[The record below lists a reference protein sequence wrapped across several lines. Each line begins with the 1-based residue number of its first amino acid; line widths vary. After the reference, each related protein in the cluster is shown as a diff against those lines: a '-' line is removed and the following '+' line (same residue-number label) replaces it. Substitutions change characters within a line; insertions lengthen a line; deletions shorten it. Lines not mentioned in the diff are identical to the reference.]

1 MANARARQADR
12 AAGELLRAVAA
23 RILADA
29 NGALEIR
36 DRTHATVIH
45 DFRKALK
52 RWRAL
57 LRLIEPWLGAS
68 GKKLRH
74 EARDLA
80 RELNSPRDA
89 QAALDALV
97 DAVKRAPD
105 FSPALTAKIR
115 TSIENL
121 RAQAEGEALT
131 DDMRKRIDSYLGFAS
146 RSVAGWRVNGIKSSD
161 IAERLRKTKRRAR
174 RTLPEHWQAAGSDEL
189 HELRRHVIEYRY
201 QMELV
206 APFWPR
212 LARTAVEEAQ
222 RLRDR
227 LGRYQDLAVLSALAE
242 PHRPLASWR
251 SRLAPLIAERQSLH
265 LKHAA
270 RLSRRLFA
278 ARPKAFRRRLA

>member
-1 MANARARQADR
+1 MAKARARQADG
-12 AAGELLRAVAA
+12 AAGDLLRAAAA

-29 NGALEIR
+29 NAALEIR
-36 DRTHATVIH
+36 GQTHATAIH

-57 LRLIEPWLGAS
+57 LRLIEPWLGTN

-97 DAVKRAPD
+97 DAAKRAPD
-105 FSPALTAKIR
+105 FSPAIVRNVR
-115 TSIENL
+115 TRIEDL
-121 RAQAEGEALT
+121 RKQAEATALAE
-131 DDMRKRIDSYLGFAS
+131 DVRVRIDGYLGLAS
-146 RSVAGWRVNGIKSSD
+146 RSVARWRIDGVKSSE
-161 IAERLRKTKRRAR
+161 IAERLTKTYRRAR
-174 RTLPEHWQAAGSDEL
+174 RRLPDRWQAAGSEEL

-201 QMELV
+201 QMELA
-206 APFWPR
+206 APLWPR
-212 LARTAVEEAQ
+212 LARTAIEEAQ

-227 LGRYQDLAVLSALAE
+227 LGRHQDLAVLSALTE

-278 ARPKAFRRRLA
+278 ERPKAFRHRLA

>member
-1 MANARARQADR
+1 MAKARPGKADG
-12 AAGELLRAVAA
+12 AAGELLRAAA
-23 RILADA
+23 VRILADA
-29 NGALEIR
+29 NAALEIR
-36 DRTHATVIH
+36 DQTHATAIH

-57 LRLIEPWLGAS
+57 LRLIEPWLGAH

-89 QAALDALV
+89 QAALDALD
-97 DAVKRAPD
+97 DALKRAPD
-105 FSPALTAKIR
+105 FSPAVARNVR
-115 TSIENL
+115 TRIGDL
-121 RAQAEGEALT
+121 RKQAETTALGE
-131 DDMRKRIDSYLGFAS
+131 DVRVSIDGYLHRAS
-146 RSVAGWRVNGIKSSD
+146 SSVERWHVGNVNAAE
-161 IAERLRKTKRRAR
+161 IAERLSKTYRRAR
-174 RTLPEHWQAAGSDEL
+174 RRLPGRWQAAGSDEL

-201 QMELV
+201 QMELA
-206 APFWPR
+206 APLWPR
-212 LARTAVEEAQ
+212 LARTAVDDAQ

-227 LGRYQDLAVLSALAE
+227 LGRYRDLAVLSSLTE

-270 RLSRRLFA
+270 RLGRRLFA
-278 ARPKAFRRRLA
+278 ARPKVFRRRLA